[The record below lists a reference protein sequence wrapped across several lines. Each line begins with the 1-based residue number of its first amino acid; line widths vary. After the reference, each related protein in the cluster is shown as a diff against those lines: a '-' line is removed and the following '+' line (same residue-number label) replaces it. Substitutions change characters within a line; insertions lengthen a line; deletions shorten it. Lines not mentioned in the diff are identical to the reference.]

1 MTSPASRSPVR
12 DEPLR
17 LPLRIAGVVVLAIM
31 AAALVYTAYISLANW
46 SSIAV

>member
-31 AAALVYTAYISLANW
+31 AAALAYTAYISLANW

>member
-1 MTSPASRSPVR
+1 MT

-17 LPLRIAGVVVLAIM
+17 LPLRIAGLLVITIM
-31 AAALVYTAYISLANW
+31 AAALIYTAYISLANW